1 MSENSGPVKLALFSP
16 TSYYNLCT
24 GGVRVVRR
32 GANKKELFNGQ
43 LTSQVTTTYVKYLS
57 RIRSYLFVFELK
69 ELQCPFACCAS
80 PYRSIL

>member
-16 TSYYNLCT
+16 TSCYNLCT
-24 GGVRVVRR
+24 GGVRVVRW

-57 RIRSYLFVFELK
+57 RMRSYLFVFELK